1 VNEVWGW
8 TAVVLKLLAVA
19 GLVLLNGF
27 FVATEFAL
35 VKVRQTQLAPLR
47 ARRARMALHLVRHLD
62 AYLSACQLG
71 ITLASLGLGWIGEPV
86 FAFLLQP
93 VFRLL
98 SVESAAVQE
107 SLAFGVGFSVIT
119 FLHIVVGE
127 MAPKSLAIRKA
138 LPVSLWVAYPMHV
151 FYLVMYPF
159 IWLLNESALW
169 LLRCVGIEPAVEGEG
184 IRSEEELR
192 LVLASSQLQLGAS
205 RFSRELVQ
213 NALDLRHRVVREV
226 MRPRHEIVA
235 LDTTAGISACL
246 EVAEQSRY
254 SRFPICEE
262 GDLDRTL
269 GVVHIKDLYA
279 MRLKVRT
286 AAELLPV
293 AHPLLYVPEVGSLE
307 RLLRLFLERR
317 LHMAIVV
324 DEYGTTVGLVT
335 LENVLEELV
344 GPIQDEFDQEKPV
357 LTPVGEGVWEAAGT
371 LPLHELGELLGE
383 PLQVP
388 GLATASGWIT
398 HQLGGFPKVGDVV
411 VRGNWRLQVLETE
424 GGRVT
429 RFRIERTGPAPSSD
443 TSVTPVPGS
452 GERSGERSGSRG
464 RRRR

>member
-1 VNEVWGW
+1 MNESWGW
-8 TAVVLKLLAVA
+8 FVVLWKLLAVA
-19 GLVLLNGF
+19 ALVLLNAF

-35 VKVRQTQLAPLR
+35 VKIRPTQLAPLQSR
-47 ARRARMALHLVRHLD
+47 GQRRARMALHLVRHLD

-86 FAFLLQP
+86 FAYLLQP
-93 VFRLL
+93 VFRWLA
-98 SVESAAVQE
+98 VESPAAQE
-107 SLAFGVGFSVIT
+107 TLAFGVGFSVIT

-127 MAPKSLAIRKA
+127 MAPKSLAIRRA
-138 LPVSLWVAYPMHV
+138 MPVSLWVAYPMHW
-151 FYLVMYPF
+151 FYVAMYPA

-169 LLRCVGIEPAVEGEG
+169 LLRWVGIEPVAEGEG

-192 LVLASSQLQLGAS
+192 LVLAASQQQMGVSA
-205 RFSRELVQ
+205 FSRELVQ

-226 MRPRHEIVA
+226 MRPRQEIVA
-235 LDTTAGISACL
+235 LDTTASISACL
-246 EVAEQSRY
+246 EVAQQSRY
-254 SRFPICEE
+254 SRFPICDE

-269 GVVHIKDLYA
+269 GVIHIKDLYA
-279 MRLKVRT
+279 MRLKART

-293 AHPLLYVPEVGSLE
+293 AHPLLYVPETGSLE

-357 LTPVGEGVWEAAGT
+357 LTAVGEGVWEAAGT
-371 LPLHELGELLGE
+371 LPLHELSQLVGE
-383 PLQVP
+383 PIHAP
-388 GLATASGWIT
+388 GIATVSGWIT
-398 HQLGGFPKVGDVV
+398 RQLGGFPQSGDT
-411 VRGNWRLQVLETE
+411 VRLGNWVLRVLETE

-429 RFRIERTGPAPSSD
+429 RLRMERGAEEGKTPARQGAS
-443 TSVTPVPGS
+443 PGS
-452 GERSGERSGSRG
+452 EQSPPASS
-464 RRRR
+464 